1 MIPIRYDKEGNIVIE
16 TTLIGIC
23 KELKAKLLV
32 DTGFSSSL
40 AVPISVA
47 CQIGLSPVGVGRVRL
62 ADGSVIT
69 LPIFLG
75 KVKIG
80 DKIIDTTYLV
90 LSEESKEC
98 LVGMELLAPYEITFH
113 AAQKEV
119 SIEEK
124 ESFIK
129 NKHISELKQSLR
141 NLIPR

>member
-1 MIPIRYDKEGNIVIE
+1 MIPIRYDNGNIVIE

-47 CQIGLSPVGVGRVRL
+47 CQIGLSPVGVGRVQL

-98 LVGMELLAPYEITFH
+98 LVGMELLAPYKISFH
-113 AAQKEV
+113 AAAKRV
-119 SIEEK
+119 TIE

-129 NKHISELKQSLR
+129 NAHISELKQSLR
-141 NLIPR
+141 KIIPR